1 MIIKIKVLL
10 LVFFISACSSAQH
23 KLDKSER
30 AYLLVNNGVDVIP
43 AVVSNPFPDCKDIVN
58 VARLDSQPELQIY
71 IDINN
76 DGSICK

>member
-10 LVFFISACSSAQH
+10 LVFFISACSSTQQ
-23 KLDKSER
+23 KVEPFGR
-30 AYLLVNNGVDVIP
+30 GYLLVNSGVDVIP
-43 AVVSNPFPDCKDIVN
+43 AVVSNPFPDCKELVD